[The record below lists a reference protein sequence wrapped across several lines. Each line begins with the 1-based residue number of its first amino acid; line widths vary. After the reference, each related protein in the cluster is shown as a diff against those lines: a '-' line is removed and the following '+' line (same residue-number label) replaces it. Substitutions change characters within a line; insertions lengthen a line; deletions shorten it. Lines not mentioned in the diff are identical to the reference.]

1 MNTFLTQFGALITR
15 TQIGIAGPTSDKG
28 LVKSVLLPVYFWAGA
43 IAVVIIVA
51 AGFMYVLSNGNPQNV
66 TRAKNAI
73 IGAVVGLIIVLL
85 AFGITNM
92 VLKGVS

>member
-1 MNTFLTQFGALITR
+1 MNTVFTQFGALITR
-15 TQIGIAGPTSDKG
+15 TQIGLSGPTSDAG
-28 LVKSVLLPVYFWAGA
+28 LVKNVLLPVYFWAGA
-43 IAVVIIVA
+43 LAVIIIVA

-92 VLKGVS
+92 VLKGTA